1 MLLIKGGGIATC
13 FDTKAGAR
21 LYGPVRI
28 QNAGDYFAS
37 PVLVDGKIYIAGEN
51 GNVVVLRNSA
61 ELDILSVNDVGSAV
75 LGTPAV
81 ADGIIYFRTR
91 DGLLAVGF

>member
-13 FDTKAGAR
+13 FETKGGES

-37 PVLVDGKIYIAGEN
+37 PVLADGKIYVASEN
-51 GNVVVLRNSA
+51 GNVVVLRNAA
-61 ELDILSVNDVGSAV
+61 ELEILSVNDLGSPV

-81 ADGIIYFRTR
+81 ADGTIYFRTR
-91 DGLLAVGF
+91 DGLIAVGL